1 MAAIELDMREL
12 TDLSGELSRLPGEAL
27 ARVRPVFQK
36 GALNIKTQL
45 QSEAS
50 GSRHFRQI
58 ARTISYDTR
67 ESSSAIEAE
76 IGPDRDKGGGAGLAG
91 AYFGWSRGGGTLP
104 DPVLALEAEVPDVER
119 FLGELLEGQL

>member
-12 TDLSGELSRLPGEAL
+12 TALTDELSRLPAQSL
-27 ARVRPVFQK
+27 AKVRPIFQK

-50 GSRHFRQI
+50 GSRHFGKI
-58 ARTISYDTR
+58 SPTVSYDTK
-67 ESSSAIEAE
+67 ETQSSIEAE
-76 IGPDRDKGGGAGLAG
+76 IGPDRDKGGAAGLAG

-104 DPVLALEAEVPDVER
+104 DPVLALEAEVPNVER
-119 FLGELLEGQL
+119 FLGGLLGESL